1 LKEERYKQAQD
12 RTYELDKQTVGQQMK
27 VESHQRKHI
36 RAEKKVLQDE
46 AEKEMYETL
55 NELESKNEEL
65 KSSQKI

>member
-1 LKEERYKQAQD
+1 
-12 RTYELDKQTVGQQMK
+12 MK